1 MLSRNQKTSNIDMK
15 KGFWHDI
22 TLPLTNWSRYFNRKK
37 KKSWT
42 PQTPG
47 CSYLI
52 KCWHCFCRELKH
64 LEHKEILSVWCSSFG
79 SSPSP
84 YLQYAQEI
92 HKEAPGGLFLPF
104 SCFLSF
110 YVVAVPILCV
120 IMKYMSFELEAISIL
135 SIYFSKNI

>member
-1 MLSRNQKTSNIDMK
+1 MK

-104 SCFLSF
+104 SCFF
-110 YVVAVPILCV
+110 IILCSSSSDPVRYHEIHV
-120 IMKYMSFELEAISIL
+120 IWIGGNKYFVDLFFQKYLKRENCYL
-135 SIYFSKNI
+135 FR